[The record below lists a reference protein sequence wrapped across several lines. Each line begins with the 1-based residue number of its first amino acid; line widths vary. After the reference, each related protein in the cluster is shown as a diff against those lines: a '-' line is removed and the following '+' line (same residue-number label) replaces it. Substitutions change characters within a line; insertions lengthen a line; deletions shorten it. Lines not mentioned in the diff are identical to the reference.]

1 VHRYNVAHSSHLRE
15 EFVMNNSPNDPT
27 TLERRANGDKT
38 EPAPAPRRQIIRP
51 AFRAVFQF
59 ARYMITLPVLLV
71 RGRRGNIDEVTVYS
85 AHPSFF
91 LWLLIIV
98 GFVSAAVVTK
108 SPHLDG
114 FFGWV
119 YVWVLLY
126 FLVTMMY
133 DFSARKL
140 GLWVLI
146 FTVIWL
152 ASKYVEQLKHV
163 AVLTPVLEYL
173 ASLQPKLDPGTVTVL
188 SWLLLL
194 PWIGSLFHMALNGR
208 KKFTPN
214 EIGEFHFGEGSE
226 LTDRT
231 GLRFRTKYRDVLET
245 FLTFGGGDLLAVDNH
260 QNVIKRWD
268 NIVGLY
274 FFWNDLDR
282 VLHKRAAVMDSGS
295 DDDKD

>member
-1 VHRYNVAHSSHLRE
+1 
-15 EFVMNNSPNDPT
+15 MNTSPNDPT
-27 TLERRANGDKT
+27 TLERRANADNI
-38 EPAPAPRRQIIRP
+38 EPAPAPRRQFVRP
-51 AFRAVFQF
+51 AFKAVFQF
-59 ARYMITLPVLLV
+59 ARYMVTLPVLLI

-91 LWLLIIV
+91 LWLLIII

-108 SPHLDG
+108 SPDLAG

-119 YVWVLLY
+119 YVWVLVY
-126 FLVTMMY
+126 FLVTMLY
-133 DFSARKL
+133 DISFRKL
-140 GLWVLI
+140 ALWVLI
-146 FTVIWL
+146 FTLIWL
-152 ASKYVEQLKHV
+152 GSKYVELLKQV
-163 AVLTPVLEYL
+163 AVLSPVLQYL

-194 PWIGSLFHMALNGR
+194 PWVGSLFHMALNGR

-245 FLTFGGGDLLAVDNH
+245 LLTFGGGDLLAVDNH

>member
-1 VHRYNVAHSSHLRE
+1 MSHVPGDPAKFGPHPDNPQHHSAH
-15 EFVMNNSPNDPT
+15 
-27 TLERRANGDKT
+27 
-38 EPAPAPRRQIIRP
+38 PRRRIIRP
-51 AFRAVFQF
+51 AFKAVFQF
-59 ARYMITLPVLLV
+59 ARFMITLPLVLI

-91 LWLLIIV
+91 LWLLILV
-98 GFVSAAVVTK
+98 GFVSAAIVHR
-108 SPHLDG
+108 SPHLAG
-114 FFGWV
+114 FFGWL
-119 YVWVLLY
+119 YVWVMLY
-126 FLVTMMY
+126 FLVTMLY

-146 FTVIWL
+146 FTLIWL
-152 ASKYVEQLKHV
+152 ASKYVELLKNIG
-163 AVLTPVLEYL
+163 VLSHLFRYL
-173 ASLQPKLDPGTVTVL
+173 ASLQPELDPGFATVL
-188 SWLLLL
+188 SWLLIL

-231 GLRFRTKYRDVLET
+231 GLRFRTNYRDVLET
-245 FLTFGGGDLLAVDNH
+245 ILSFGGGDLLAVDNH

-268 NIVGLY
+268 NIIGLF

-282 VLHKRAAVMDSGS
+282 VLHQRAAVMETAS
-295 DDDKD
+295 DEDTDK